1 MTSFLGILDY
11 YRLCKAA
18 DILMNEPEI
27 SVQDTSYLVG
37 YNSVRQ
43 FYKVFQKNLQCTP
56 AKFREENKRI

>member
-1 MTSFLGILDY
+1 
-11 YRLCKAA
+11 
-18 DILMNEPEI
+18 MNEPEI